1 MRQKPLRKTERLR
14 RVLLLYFAL
23 RSYFGKAIPDKR
35 QAGEFFGFFSI
46 FSKFESVLGTFLM
59 STVITLTNNINLG
72 VVSILLTFII
82 GGTLML
88 FVPDD
93 KNLEQAK
100 AITE

>member
-1 MRQKPLRKTERLR
+1 
-14 RVLLLYFAL
+14 
-23 RSYFGKAIPDKR
+23 
-35 QAGEFFGFFSI
+35 
-46 FSKFESVLGTFLM
+46 M

-100 AITE
+100 AVTE